1 MISEVKN
8 INKGNIIIIHPP
20 VFVEKRCV
28 GANRSLITK
37 KYCQITNQN
46 ITKTIDL
53 SFHHATNNNIISKFI
68 DVIWPNNKT
77 KNE

>member
-37 KYCQITNQN
+37 N
-46 ITKTIDL
+46 IVKLPIKTSQKQLIY
-53 SFHHATNNNIISKFI
+53 HFI
-68 DVIWPNNKT
+68 MQQTTVSSYQSLLM
-77 KNE
+77 